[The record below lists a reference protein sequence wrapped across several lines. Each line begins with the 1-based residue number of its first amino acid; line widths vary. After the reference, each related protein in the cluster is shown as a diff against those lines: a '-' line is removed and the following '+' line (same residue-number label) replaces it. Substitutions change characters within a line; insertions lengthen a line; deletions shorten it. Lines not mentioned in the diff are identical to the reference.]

1 MLVSASS
8 AFPLDKAS
16 YPKSATV
23 TDEKGV
29 VVARDFIVKLSN
41 NYAYAILGEQSPVVK
56 NKTIRVRREDEE
68 ESSNLK
74 LVSIE
79 NEREDRRLLP
89 VYVQFHYH
97 PKERFADS
105 HTLDFLAERVL
116 GRTNLELK
124 KNVTIDLFEIPS
136 HTRDESGFVV
146 ADKMQFVFESYNV
159 PNLRNQLSPSKDAAV
174 ARFSSSDLDELIEYD
189 HSVSGFDRTAY
200 LEEMTTGTS
209 CFIAR
214 QEGQMVGVLFGK
226 EGRVFSL
233 FGDTRS
239 IVDSLLD
246 AFLSTLSSSTVS
258 LFSPAGHFKGSLTSR
273 AVFRRHSRVVP
284 SAIDWSRIYA
294 HNAGMNIV

>member
-8 AFPLDKAS
+8 AFPLEKAS

-23 TDEKGV
+23 TDEKGN
-29 VVARDFIVKLSN
+29 VVARDYIVKLSN
-41 NYAYAILGEQSPVVK
+41 NYAYAILGEQSPMIK
-56 NKTIRVRREDEE
+56 NKTIRVAQEEDDN
-68 ESSNLK
+68 SNLK

-79 NEREDRRLLP
+79 EEREDRRLLP
-89 VYVQFHYH
+89 VYIQFHYH

-116 GRTNLELK
+116 GRQNLELK

-146 ADKMQFVFESYNV
+146 ADKLQFVYESFNV
-159 PNLRNQLSPSKDAAV
+159 PNLRNQLAPSKDAAI
-174 ARFSSSDLDELIEYD
+174 ARFSSADLEELIEYD
-189 HSVSGFDRTAY
+189 HSVSGFDRTSY
-200 LEEMTTGTS
+200 LEEMTTLTS

-214 QEGQMVGVLFGK
+214 QETQIVGVLFGRD
-226 EGRVFSL
+226 GRVFSL
-233 FGDTRS
+233 FGDTRA
-239 IVDSLLD
+239 IVDSLLHS
-246 AFLSTLSSSTVS
+246 FLSTLSASTVS

-273 AVFRRHSRVVP
+273 PVFRRHSRVVP